1 VALDQVHGTIQLR
14 DPYALLPLCGSTT
27 MQIPTFPKLEN
38 GELEVLTSVI
48 AEWCKTKHIDPE
60 CECARAVTAVAIELM
75 EAGFTTRE
83 NLSIALANALQ
94 PEV

>member
-1 VALDQVHGTIQLR
+1 
-14 DPYALLPLCGSTT
+14 

-48 AEWCKTKHIDPE
+48 ADWCQENRMDPE
-60 CECARAVTAVAIELM
+60 SECTRAVIALAIDLL
-75 EAGFTTRE
+75 EAGFNTRE
-83 NLSIALANALQ
+83 SLSIALANALE